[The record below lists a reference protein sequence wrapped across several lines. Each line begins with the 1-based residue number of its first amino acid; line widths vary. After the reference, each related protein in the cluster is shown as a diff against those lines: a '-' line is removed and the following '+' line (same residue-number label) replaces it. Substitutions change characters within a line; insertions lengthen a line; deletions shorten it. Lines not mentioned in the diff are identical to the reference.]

1 MLDIVNGK
9 LLVQTETK
17 GQNNRLAGAIVN
29 AANQHHA
36 ARTTMVTSFNLW
48 LLRDIH
54 HLNNIYR
61 LGLLVS
67 PIQNL
72 PSGPIIRAP
81 EISTLACSAKADVVL
96 AHHTLIDLAT
106 VDKIKR
112 LGMDIGVWTV
122 DNAKDLLR
130 MLILGVS
137 SLTTNEPER
146 ALDIRNTYQLSPG
159 GITHGF
165 RTQI

>member
-1 MLDIVNGK
+1 M
-9 LLVQTETK
+9 K
-17 GQNNRLAGAIVN
+17 GENNRLAGAIVN
-29 AANQHHA
+29 AANQHHTA
-36 ARTTMVTSFNLW
+36 SQPMITSFNLR

-54 HLNNIYR
+54 HLSSAYR

-67 PIQNL
+67 PIQDL
-72 PSGPIIRAP
+72 SSDPKIRAA
-81 EISTLACSAKADVVL
+81 EMSTLACSAKADVVL